1 MSLKYLIAAAITSA
15 LPAPLI
21 NGLLPA
27 ARRRESVERKA
38 TEFDDQRIR
47 AAQEKRARKAER
59 RKA

>member
-1 MSLKYLIAAAITSA
+1 MSLKYLIAAAMANA

-21 NGLLPA
+21 NGLLPV
-27 ARRRESVERKA
+27 ARRREPVERKA